1 MPRLL
6 KKKPIVISGR
16 APRWIVVAAAL
27 GAAVILDRREP
38 HRWHAAIVWI
48 VVTFYGVLVFSES
61 RLRYWSFW
69 VLWTLLLVLHLFL
82 MWVIFTKILAAFWI
96 GMVFVIPFAF
106 VESILLLRFVWKM
119 QDKVLAETAS
129 AGKR

>member
-1 MPRLL
+1 M
-6 KKKPIVISGR
+6 
-16 APRWIVVAAAL
+16 
-27 GAAVILDRREP
+27 
-38 HRWHAAIVWI
+38 
-48 VVTFYGVLVFSES
+48 
-61 RLRYWSFW
+61 
-69 VLWTLLLVLHLFL
+69 WTLLLVLHLFL